1 MTWKLLVATLALAG
15 PALAQTR
22 PLRTE
27 EAVTA
32 PAGRLVLESGVE
44 LVRAEPNFLTGLPRD
59 RWDAPILRLVY
70 SPADTVE
77 LDLEWTAR
85 ILARADPVFGN
96 VSDYGDVALRTKL
109 RFARERPGRP
119 AIGARFS
126 VTLPETNSLKGL
138 GPNTL
143 RMRAELLASKSFGRT
158 SVHAN
163 LGGAIE
169 DKPLEPHA
177 QSDFLA
183 YGLALEQ
190 RVGERLGLV
199 AEAAGLGLGRGY
211 PGADRH
217 AELRAGFRWRSG
229 RARWDAA
236 LRRGLEAAD
245 GSWGF
250 SAGLAWALRGS
261 L

>member
-1 MTWKLLVATLALAG
+1 MSWKPVVALLALAG
-15 PALAQTR
+15 PTLAQTR

-27 EAVTA
+27 EAATA
-32 PAGRLVLESGVE
+32 PAGRLLLETGVE
-44 LVRAEPNFLTGLPRD
+44 LIRAEPNFLTGKPRD
-59 RWDAPILRLVY
+59 RWDAPIVRLVY

-77 LDLEWTAR
+77 VDLEWTAR
-85 ILARADPVFGN
+85 IFARSDPVFGS

-109 RFARERPGRP
+109 RFAREKPGRP
-119 AIGARFS
+119 AIGVRFS
-126 VTLPETNSLKGL
+126 VTLPETNSLMGL
-138 GPNTL
+138 GPNTI
-143 RMRAELLASKSFGRT
+143 RMRAELLLSKTLGRT

-177 QSDFLA
+177 QSDFMA

-199 AEAAGLGLGRGY
+199 AEVAGLGLGRGY

-217 AELRAGFRWRSG
+217 AEARAGFRWHSG
-229 RARWDAA
+229 RTRWDAA

-250 SAGLAWALRGS
+250 SAGLAWALRGPI
-261 L
+261 